1 MRKALGRI
9 VLFGAAAG
17 TVLALRNRL
26 LRSYL
31 KDSARPKKGDVQ
43 GDVQIVLDSGLTV
56 EPEPEEAREFAEI
69 ARKILQISVQA
80 P

>member
-1 MRKALGRI
+1 MRKALGRV
-9 VLFGAAAG
+9 VLLGAAAG

-31 KDSARPKKGDVQ
+31 KDSTGPKKGDVQ
-43 GDVQIVLDSGLTV
+43 VVLDSGFTV
-56 EPEPEEAREFAEI
+56 EPGPAEAQEFADI

-80 P
+80 G

>member
-1 MRKALGRI
+1 VRKVLGRV
-9 VLFGAAAG
+9 VLLGAAAG

-31 KDSARPKKGDVQ
+31 KDSTGPKKGDVQ
-43 GDVQIVLDSGLTV
+43 VVLDSGFTV
-56 EPEPEEAREFAEI
+56 EPDPEEAQEFADI

-80 P
+80 G